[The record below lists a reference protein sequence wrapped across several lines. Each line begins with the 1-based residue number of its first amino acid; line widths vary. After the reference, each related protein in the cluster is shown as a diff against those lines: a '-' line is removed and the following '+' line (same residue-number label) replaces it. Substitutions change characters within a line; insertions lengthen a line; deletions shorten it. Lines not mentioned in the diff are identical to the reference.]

1 MKINKNQKCE
11 LKICINKVWDNCINK
26 STKTIKYKHWSIPY
40 LICNSCYD
48 KLPIYLKQ
56 TAKIIE
62 KGKFDNG

>member
-11 LKICINKVWDNCINK
+11 LKVCINI
-26 STKTIKYKHWSIPY
+26 STKTIKYKNWSIPY

-48 KLPIYLKQ
+48 KLPKYLKQ

-62 KGKFDNG
+62 KGYFDYE